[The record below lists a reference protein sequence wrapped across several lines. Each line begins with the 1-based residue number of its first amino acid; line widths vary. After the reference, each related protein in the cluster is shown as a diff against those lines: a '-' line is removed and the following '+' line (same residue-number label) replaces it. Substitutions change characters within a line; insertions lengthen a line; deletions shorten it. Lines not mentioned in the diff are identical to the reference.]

1 MTTCGGSFLVQEQ
14 LSLADIAT
22 WATLYAL
29 LAPENTASN
38 GERVCVC
45 GGGGRREKKSI
56 MFVPFVYVLHTSMC
70 NGCKVVYAYV
80 YNVCVCVCEPY
91 RLRNVIFL
99 SCITFNRH
107 TSSWCALTTPDSN
120 F

>member
-38 GERVCVC
+38 GERVC
-45 GGGGRREKKSI
+45 GGGGGGGKEREKEY
-56 MFVPFVYVLHTSMC
+56 YVCTI
-70 NGCKVVYAYV
+70 
-80 YNVCVCVCEPY
+80 CVCFAYKHV
-91 RLRNVIFL
+91 
-99 SCITFNRH
+99 
-107 TSSWCALTTPDSN
+107 
-120 F
+120 